1 MPLHI
6 LVISDSRSFAD
17 HLCQLLGE
25 QGHSVS
31 YTPEG
36 KAAFQAIRSAKPEL
50 IIVAVETAKVA
61 GLATE
66 QRLYG
71 PNGPRKVPIIVISEG
86 LGLEPELLHLFD
98 FIPKPLDEKR
108 LLHKVALIA
117 QRPAGVDCQAA
128 LSDQQY
134 LEFSKHLLSC
144 AGLQFEARNRFA
156 LERGVGKRMAAL
168 HINSSADYLDYLKR
182 HGENRHEFQKLIQFL
197 TVGET
202 YFFRYPSHFTALK
215 QRLSKKIPFPGEPI
229 RIWSAGCSTGEEPY
243 SIAMSIMETFPDWK
257 SRDIKIIATDIN
269 HQSIRRARE
278 GVYTRWAMRITE
290 RADRERYFE
299 QIGESFVI
307 RDEVKR
313 LVQFTPLNLS
323 SPCSGEICSDLKELD
338 AIFCRNV
345 LIYFPMERA
354 AGLVRNFASALKPS
368 GQLFLGHA
376 ETVFQ
381 RAPTLEIRRQ
391 DGSFYYV
398 KSATE
403 PGGSKSNTA
412 AAQAAQASHPSPAGQ
427 TQSAAEQTQSA
438 GEQTRSTAGE
448 AQSPAKQMQSPA
460 ARLATAQEL
469 FDAERF
475 DAALE
480 LLEPLLGER
489 PDDTGALILKGFV
502 LAGKG
507 RLQEALETG
516 CRVIALDDLLPG
528 AYFLK
533 GVVLDAGDQLE
544 EAANEYRKA
553 MLLDHDFIMPR
564 YYMGRLH
571 LRLGRRAEAER
582 EIKNS
587 IRILSR
593 RGDDATVPYSG
604 GLTRAVCL
612 QELQNALAQVTCS
625 WTGNLSLSGRRP
637 AGPDRAENGT
647 KRGNHVPS
655 R

>member
-1 MPLHI
+1 LPLHI
-6 LVISDSRSFAD
+6 LVISDSRSYAD
-17 HLCQLLGE
+17 YLCQLLGE
-25 QGHSVS
+25 PGHKVS

-36 KAAFQAIRSAKPEL
+36 KAAFQAIRAAKPEL

-61 GLATE
+61 ELARE

-71 PNGPRKVPIIVISEG
+71 PSGPRNVPVIVISDG

-108 LLHKVALIA
+108 LLHNVAVVA
-117 QRPAGVDCQAA
+117 QRPAGASCQTA
-128 LSDQQY
+128 LNDQQY
-134 LEFSKHLLSC
+134 QEFSKHLLSC

-156 LERGVGKRMAAL
+156 LERGVSKRMAAL
-168 HINSSADYLDYLKR
+168 HINSSAEYLDYLKR

-215 QRLSKKIPFPGEPI
+215 ERLSQKIAFPGEPI

-243 SIAMSIMETFPDWK
+243 SIAISIMETFPDWK

-278 GVYTRWAMRITE
+278 GVYSRWAMRITE

-307 RDEVKR
+307 RDQVKS

-323 SPCSGEICSDLKELD
+323 SPCSGEICGDLKELD

-354 AGLVRNFASALKPS
+354 AGLVQNFADALKPS

-391 DGSFYYV
+391 GGSFYYV
-398 KSATE
+398 KSATD
-403 PGGSKSNTA
+403 PAGSKTRTQ
-412 AAQAAQASHPSPAGQ
+412 AQAPPPAPLPSPGKQAHIPATQ
-427 TQSAAEQTQSA
+427 TKHPATVTKTPAE
-438 GEQTRSTAGE
+438 RMH
-448 AQSPAKQMQSPA
+448 SPAESTQSPA

-489 PDDTGALILKGFV
+489 PDDAAALVLKGFV

-507 RLQEALETG
+507 RLQEALETS
-516 CRVIALDDLLPG
+516 CRVITLNDLLPG

-544 EAANEYRKA
+544 QAANEYRKA

-587 IRILSR
+587 IKILSR
-593 RGDDATVPYSG
+593 RFDDATIPYSG

-612 QELQNALAQVTCS
+612 QELQNALDQVCS
-625 WTGNLSLSGRRP
+625 SGTANPSPGAKRSASP
-637 AGPDRAENGT
+637 ERAENGT